1 MFTPIRKEDK
11 QVTPYKIHKEFSIQN
26 YAGIDTGTDLG
37 IMHLEAVTGSLEG
50 FATNGRPAFETS
62 TSQVNTFVSG
72 GNTFKVYK
80 EPLYKQIKH
89 NFFEFSQNNNRVSP
103 QPQPQNVLDVYCRPW
118 GHPKSHDTGSAGVLS
133 YDEQSFH
140 WQTLGLRKLYAKSN
154 VVSIPQNL
162 FGEGIRSGS
171 VELTDYSTSNTII
184 IVDDGYGNL
193 YDKAYE
199 TEFNNGRPTAKGSG
213 SALGVVSYEY
223 GLIMMS
229 TTSSYYAT
237 VLSGSADGDGSSVE
251 SIEGWK
257 LKWQSTKTVYE
268 HEYQCIIPSE
278 KYNASTN
285 ISTTFQRS
293 GSITIPQSS
302 VSQIDLL
309 RQVLPPAQSQYST
322 GSSINASTTTEGF
335 VTHSFFAPYIT
346 TVGLYNDAGDLVAV
360 AKTSRA
366 IRNDPEIAMS
376 FVVRFDI

>member
-1 MFTPIRKEDK
+1 MFTPIRKEDR
-11 QVTPYKIHKEFSIQN
+11 QVTPYKIHKEFTVQN
-26 YAGIDTGTDLG
+26 YAGINTATDLG
-37 IMHLEAVTGSLEG
+37 IMQLEAITGSLQG
-50 FATNGRPAFETS
+50 FASNGRPAFES
-62 TSQVNTFVSG
+62 SSAGVNSFVSG

-80 EPLYKQIKH
+80 QPLFQQIKH
-89 NFFEFSQNNNRVSP
+89 NFFEFANPNNRVSP

-118 GHPKSHDTGSAGVLS
+118 GHPKSHDTGSLDTLS
-133 YDEQSFH
+133 YDPHSYH
-140 WQTLGLRKLYAKSN
+140 WQTLGLRKIYNKVN

-171 VELTDYSTSNTII
+171 IEITDYSSGDTLT

-199 TEFNNGRPTAKGSG
+199 AEFNNGMPTNVGSG
-213 SALGVVSYEY
+213 SSLGVVSYEY
-223 GLIMMS
+223 GLVMLS
-229 TTSSYYAT
+229 TTSSYYDGI
-237 VLSGSADGDGSSVE
+237 VSGSGAT
-251 SIEGWK
+251 GWK
-257 LKWQSTKTVYE
+257 LKWQSTKTIYE

-293 GSITIPQSS
+293 GSITIPKSS
-302 VSQIDLL
+302 VSQLDLL
-309 RQVLPPAQSQYST
+309 RQVMPPAESQYST
-322 GSSINASTTTEGF
+322 GSSINAATKTEGF

-346 TVGLYNDAGDLVAV
+346 TVGLYNDAGDLLAV

-376 FVVRFDI
+376 FVIRFDI